1 MHWSLE
7 ISLNFNRNYYW
18 IGPRQIIRFTVL
30 SFIAVLLMVISFER
44 HKLHDW
50 TAQQFY
56 SLGEKN
62 INFLQNRNFAIT
74 IVASRTEHRDFFE
87 TIERFS
93 NSLSSEIPQLKIDW
107 LDPVSQPSVI
117 EQLKL
122 RTLPCLIVHEGEPE
136 TNRIIL
142 GKSRLMPRDYSK
154 QNRLRFWVNRH

>member
-1 MHWSLE
+1 
-7 ISLNFNRNYYW
+7 
-18 IGPRQIIRFTVL
+18 
-30 SFIAVLLMVISFER
+30 MVISFER

-56 SLGEKN
+56 SLSKKN
-62 INFLQNRNFAIT
+62 INFFRIVILQLQSLPVALS
-74 IVASRTEHRDFFE
+74 IVIFE

-142 GKSRLMPRDYSK
+142 GKSRLMPRDLVSK
-154 QNRLRFWVNRH
+154 IVLDF